1 MYAKSIYVSHILQD
15 MGWKYAFVVT
25 AMPGVLVLLV
35 GFIRFPKP
43 GESDSR
49 DGDPVKLTAP
59 PSKFSFC
66 IILSFAAIVET
77 LKTVLRSPSYMFAL
91 SGNVL
96 FAFGKGLIADW
107 NATYFVRMH
116 GLSVY
121 HTCFYKTRSFC
132 IPSCSSFCYVCHCW
146 RHSR

>member
-1 MYAKSIYVSHILQD
+1 MALGIYDAAVPVGAALGLYTWWFDWSMYAKSIYVSHILQD

-59 PSKFSFC
+59 PK
-66 IILSFAAIVET
+66 
-77 LKTVLRSPSYMFAL
+77 
-91 SGNVL
+91 
-96 FAFGKGLIADW
+96 
-107 NATYFVRMH
+107 
-116 GLSVY
+116 
-121 HTCFYKTRSFC
+121 
-132 IPSCSSFCYVCHCW
+132 
-146 RHSR
+146 